1 MNYTKS
7 TAKMKK
13 FQQRT
18 ENHILIGWAGQGDLT
33 ELLFL
38 RGKPEEM
45 KLIEA
50 PIKGPS
56 RWRRIS
62 ICTETEIK
70 AFEEYGEWIQ
80 TKFDKKGRLIR
91 EIE

>member
-13 FQQRT
+13 LQQRS

-45 KLIEA
+45 KLIQA

-56 RWRRIS
+56 IWRRMS
-62 ICTETEIK
+62 ICTETEIN
-70 AFEEYGEWIQ
+70 AFQEYSNWIQ